1 VRAIGGKRENNIYLG
16 NAQDVSLDSR
26 FIEFLCF
33 VKKENRSNI
42 ITRGRCRHVE
52 IEADKSPSM

>member
-1 VRAIGGKRENNIYLG
+1 VENNIDLG
-16 NAQDVSLDSR
+16 KAQDVSLDSG

-33 VKKENRSNI
+33 VKEENCRNI